1 MVHGIF
7 LYKKMIALL
16 SMRLNLKP
24 PTILYY
30 LPQTK
35 LFLMPLKIL
44 LCVSQMMLP
53 MNDSF
58 PSQSCEQS
66 ISRKYVSVNKASQ
79 STVIHHFVNFYYA

>member
-1 MVHGIF
+1 
-7 LYKKMIALL
+7 MIALL
-16 SMRLNLKP
+16 SMGRNLKP

-44 LCVSQMMLP
+44 LCVSQMMLA

-58 PSQSCEQS
+58 QSQSCEQAILKEICFCGQGQPKHCNS
-66 ISRKYVSVNKASQ
+66 P
-79 STVIHHFVNFYYA
+79 FC